1 MTLIEDLRDAV
12 IEGDSTKT
20 SSIAQEIIKEGVNIN
35 DAIIHGLN
43 SGMKKV
49 SELYQQ
55 KKYFLPEIIVSADSL
70 YEALEIF
77 KPHMSRKKEKFDDV
91 IVMGVVRGDIHDIGK
106 NITKLFFEVSGYRVI
121 DCGRNVKNEVFI
133 DTIKSHNAEI
143 LALST
148 LMNPTLESIEEV
160 IQALKEENLFDS
172 IKILIGGAATSEEF
186 AQKIGVI
193 YCETAMDALNN
204 IEGMKKRG
212 EI

>member
-1 MTLIEDLRDAV
+1 MTLIEDLREAV

-20 SSIAQEIIKEGVNIN
+20 YSIAQEIIKKGIDIN
-35 DAIIHGLN
+35 DAIIDGLN

-55 KKYFLPEIIVSADSL
+55 KEYFLPEIIVAADSL

-77 KPHMSRKKEKFDDV
+77 KPHMHRKETHSDYT

-106 NITKLFFEVSGYRVI
+106 NITKLFLEVSGYHVI
-121 DCGRNVKNEVFI
+121 DCGRNVKKEEFL
-133 DTIKSHNAEI
+133 NAIRAHDAKI

-160 IQALKEENLFDS
+160 IMALKEENLFDS

-193 YCETAMDALNN
+193 YCETAMDALTY
-204 IEGMKKRG
+204 IESMKKRG